1 MKNDRGKEVPL
12 GVIKYENLVK
22 ECYLISSNINTSY
35 TDLLDVSI
43 REKDLLVNLI
53 LDKFKREKEE
63 LDKAKN
69 KNKRKFR

>member
-1 MKNDRGKEVPL
+1 MKNDRGKEIPL
-12 GVIKYENLVK
+12 GIVKYENLVK

-35 TDLLDVSI
+35 TDLLDISI

>member
-12 GVIKYENLVK
+12 GVVKYENLVK

-35 TDLLDVSI
+35 TDLLDISI